1 MIFVMILVLIWIELA
16 LKYSG
21 NELKRSASLYNYA
34 SSTPD
39 KFCNV
44 RLVVQFYTNLP
55 SPSLRSGSW

>member
-1 MIFVMILVLIWIELA
+1 MTSILMTLVSIKIEFA
-16 LKYSG
+16 LMYSG
-21 NELKRSASLYNYA
+21 NAEPACTVYA